1 MARAKAR
8 RGLSPL
14 VATVLLIS
22 ATVIGGMIVYQYFQN
37 SVAKAQGMGGGLL
50 VTASA
55 TIVNDNLTL
64 VKVSIVNG
72 ENDVIVINASNVL
85 FFDENGDV
93 VQPLDVAGTSVG
105 EIVTVEPGE
114 KTVLVYAFNKVPSV
128 VIVEYQLDGDTFRSD
143 PVAIVK

>member
-1 MARAKAR
+1 VARARAR

-55 TIVNDNLTL
+55 TIINDNLTL

-72 ENDVIVINASNVL
+72 ENDVVVINASNVI
-85 FFDENGDV
+85 FYDENGNILE
-93 VQPLDVAGTSVG
+93 PLNIAGTSVG
-105 EIVTVEPGE
+105 EIVAIEPGE
-114 KTVLVYAFNKVPSV
+114 KTVLVYAFNKVPSA
-128 VIVEYQLDGDTFRSD
+128 VIVEYQLDGETYRSD